1 MVRFHLLS
9 RTRQITESSCGAC
22 ALHAVLSY
30 WGKEVDEE
38 ELMRLLGTSAA
49 VGTFPERIVQGV
61 RSLGLKAEAREDLTL
76 DELRKVTDAGHP
88 VIALA
93 QLWRSQSESPETPEE
108 DWDCGHYIVVL
119 GVDDESVY
127 FQDPYLRMGKGFV
140 PRREF
145 ERHWHQVMGGDHA
158 RHPKLM
164 RLAIFIRGR
173 KPTRAPAHRGASLP
187 RLDFEKLGS
196 LNLIITQFRGVLLPF
211 DFMDRLRD
219 IWGSKEVRPAAF
231 VLVRKSVEGEI
242 SAMEG
247 GSLEEGEDAA
257 EISAVLAAITSRS
270 IGGPRRAR
278 VAAAVEAAASGD
290 FGISVPEIRG
300 IANRLPPDH
309 STIILLFEN
318 TWERRLRAVVHEHGG
333 EVLEQRLVP
342 ADQLTALAR
351 DLAPGSGIDRPYG
364 GVR

>member
-30 WGKEVDEE
+30 WGKEVEEE

-61 RSLGLKAEAREDLTL
+61 RSLGLKAEARQNLTL

-93 QLWRSQSESPETPEE
+93 QVWRS
-108 DWDCGHYIVVL
+108 H
-119 GVDDESVY
+119 
-127 FQDPYLRMGKGFV
+127 
-140 PRREF
+140 
-145 ERHWHQVMGGDHA
+145 
-158 RHPKLM
+158 
-164 RLAIFIRGR
+164 
-173 KPTRAPAHRGASLP
+173 
-187 RLDFEKLGS
+187 
-196 LNLIITQFRGVLLPF
+196 
-211 DFMDRLRD
+211 
-219 IWGSKEVRPAAF
+219 
-231 VLVRKSVEGEI
+231 I

-257 EISAVLAAITSRS
+257 EINAALAAITGRS

-290 FGISVPEIRG
+290 FGLSVPEIRG
-300 IANRLPPDH
+300 IASRLPPDH
-309 STIILLFEN
+309 STIIALREHPGAAAARGGPRA
-318 TWERRLRAVVHEHGG
+318 RR
-333 EVLEQRLVP
+333 
-342 ADQLTALAR
+342 
-351 DLAPGSGIDRPYG
+351 
-364 GVR
+364 